1 MKHKNEW
8 EELFDEHAPFYM
20 KNPFTKD
27 SVREVEFVLE
37 ELNLLPGSRILDVGC
52 GTGRHAVELAKRGY
66 KVMGLDI
73 SSGMLTQ
80 AKKAARKAKVE
91 AKWIHADAAEFV
103 SDELFDAAI
112 SLCEGAFGL
121 LGANDDSTEHD
132 LRILQNV
139 NAAIKPNGRF
149 IVTALNGFRMIRQ
162 YSQKDVDDGTFNPN
176 TMVEAC
182 HEDYDTAQGKK
193 RRRMRE
199 RGYTPTELQ
208 LLFRSAEFEVE
219 HIWGGTAGSWKR
231 GRIDLEEIEVMVIG
245 RKTVG
250 KT

>member
-20 KNPFTKD
+20 TNPFTKD
-27 SVREVEFVLE
+27 SVREVEFALE
-37 ELNLLPGSRILDVGC
+37 ELNVVPGSRILDVGC

-66 KVMGLDI
+66 KVTGLDI

-80 AKKAARKAKVE
+80 AKKAARKAKVQVR
-91 AKWIHADAAEFV
+91 WIHADAAKFML
-103 SDELFDAAI
+103 DELFDGAI

-121 LGANDDSTEHD
+121 LGASDDPIEHD
-132 LRILQNV
+132 LAILRNI
-139 NAAIKPNGRF
+139 NAALKPSGRL
-149 IVTALNGFRMIRQ
+149 ILTALNGFRMIRQ
-162 YSQKDVDDGTFNPN
+162 YSQKDVDDGKFNPN

-182 HEDYDTAQGKK
+182 PEEYDTAEGKK
-193 RRRMRE
+193 QRRVRE

-208 LLFRSAEFEVE
+208 LLFRCAGFEVE

-231 GRIDLEEIEVMVIG
+231 GRIDLDEIEVMVIG

-250 KT
+250 KI